1 MRTPTEER
9 AMSHHTLR
17 FKAFGITFNASG
29 WQALVAV
36 VIIVGLVA
44 LWQG

>member
-1 MRTPTEER
+1 
-9 AMSHHTLR
+9 MSQPSLD
-17 FKAFGITFNASG
+17 FKAFGIKFNANG

-36 VIIVGLVA
+36 VIIVGLIA